1 MTLGRR
7 KKKMSKNKED
17 EKKGEVIKPPKDE
30 DGDMIKKGGF
40 QPVKSEI
47 DEDNPP
53 KKTTG

>member
-1 MTLGRR
+1 
-7 KKKMSKNKED
+7 MSENKED